1 MGRRTYFNRA
11 SAITYPSRVE
21 GWLDV
26 CGEYLFFVLVD
37 SFYYSLDIKMSLEF
51 CLEAHT

>member
-11 SAITYPSRVE
+11 TDISYPSRVE

-26 CGEYLFFVLVD
+26 CGEFIL
-37 SFYYSLDIKMSLEF
+37 I
-51 CLEAHT
+51 